1 MLEKGVFKVFEA
13 AVQGVIENREHQKNQ
28 HMGALERHYEAH
40 DQVER
45 GDHHDEA
52 VNEDFKALLCGR
64 GSEGED
70 LGQVYE
76 GNQ

>member
-1 MLEKGVFKVFEA
+1 M
-13 AVQGVIENREHQKNQ
+13 IENGEHQKNQ
-28 HMGALERHYEAH
+28 HVGALERHNEAH

-52 VNEDFKALLCGR
+52 VNEDFKALLGGGGR
-64 GSEGED
+64 EGED
-70 LGQVYE
+70 LGQIYE